1 MAKVKLRVIITDE
14 NNAQRGMFEVE
25 GDSDKAYSIEREF
38 DVATQVYK
46 ALKPLKAKVYTR

>member
-1 MAKVKLRVIITDE
+1 MAKVKLRVIVTDE

-25 GDSDKAYSIEREF
+25 GDSNKAYSIDREF

-46 ALKPLKAKVYTR
+46 ALKPLNPKVVVR